1 MKWCRPDMKI
11 KNLRRSRRGQEQIV
25 PECICV
31 NGVIGIIMVV
41 KTTGAFIHFIR
52 HEINGNSVFL

>member
-1 MKWCRPDMKI
+1 MEI
-11 KNLRRSRRGQEQIV
+11 KNLRRSRRGQKQIV

-41 KTTGAFIHFIR
+41 KTTGEFIHFIR